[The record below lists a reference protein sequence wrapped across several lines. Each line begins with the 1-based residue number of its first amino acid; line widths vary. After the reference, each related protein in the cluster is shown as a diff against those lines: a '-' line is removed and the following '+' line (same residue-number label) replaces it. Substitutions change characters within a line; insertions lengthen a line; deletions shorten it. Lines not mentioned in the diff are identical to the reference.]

1 MPGQTRHTGRYSV
14 GLRPLACPL
23 GSPVREWL
31 GKKLVKGSSQW
42 CQAGGC
48 ARRQG
53 DLPEEDTLL
62 PEEDSVRV
70 LRFPCLPREQAAVRH
85 GRLGAKFRARGST
98 RVSGDLILLRLQQR
112 EWPNWEGPSEFR

>member
-31 GKKLVKGSSQW
+31 GKKLIKGSSQW

-48 ARRQG
+48 ARWQG

-62 PEEDSVRV
+62 PEEDSVRE
-70 LRFPCLPREQAAVRH
+70 LRFPRLPRSRQLSDTEGSELSSGHGAAP
-85 GRLGAKFRARGST
+85 GYLGT
-98 RVSGDLILLRLQQR
+98 
-112 EWPNWEGPSEFR
+112 